1 MRIAYICHGDLRAAS
16 GVSLKVNAQLAA
28 WRAAGHDVSLYA
40 LGVWAA
46 AAESATHQFA
56 FASDLER
63 FAATTRLTR
72 AVCRYEPDLV
82 YLRYDRFVPPL
93 GRILRRFP
101 TIVEINGDDREE
113 ARLKSRRA
121 SLYNGINRWAVLRCA
136 HGIVCV
142 TNELAASKRISSF
155 SGPTVVIGNGV
166 DLAAVPHLPAAHNV
180 RPRLAFLG
188 TRGESWQGVDKV
200 AALAREM
207 PGCDFDVVGYTERDL
222 DDAPPTNLTVY
233 GKLTRAEYERVL
245 AKVDVG
251 IGTLALH
258 RKRMEEASPLKVREY
273 LAHGIPV
280 ITAYND
286 SDFVGTSPWFML
298 RIPNTEDNV
307 HSHRAE
313 IGAFVQRVRGC
324 RVSRAEVNE
333 VIGAHAK
340 ERTRLTFMKQIDRG
354 GSLSAAATPQ
364 IALPGDTAAD
374 PLG

>member
-16 GVSLKVNAQLAA
+16 GVSLKVKAQLAA
-28 WRAAGHDVSLYA
+28 WRDAGHDVNLYA
-40 LGVWAA
+40 LGAWAA
-46 AAESATHQFA
+46 AAESATQQFE

-63 FAATTRLTR
+63 FAATTRLR
-72 AVCRYEPDLV
+72 KAVYRYEPDLV
-82 YLRYDRFVPPL
+82 YLRYDRFVPPF

-113 ARLKSRRA
+113 ARLKSLRA

-136 HGIVCV
+136 RGIVCV
-142 TNELAASKRISSF
+142 TNELAASKHISSF
-155 SGPTVVIGNGV
+155 TGPTVVIGNGV
-166 DLAAVPHLPAAHNV
+166 DLAAVPHLPAPRNE

-200 AALAREM
+200 AALARAM

-222 DDAPPTNLTVY
+222 EEAPPDNLTVY
-233 GKLTRAEYERVL
+233 GKLMRAEYETVL

-280 ITAYND
+280 IAGYND
-286 SDFVGTSPWFML
+286 SDFTGTSPWFML

-307 HSHRAE
+307 HSHHAE
-313 IGAFVQRVRGC
+313 IRAFVERVRGR
-324 RVSRAEVNE
+324 RVPRAEVDE

-340 ERTRLTFMKQIDRG
+340 ERARLTFMRQIDRG
-354 GSLSAAATPQ
+354 GYSSSEAGKQ
-364 IALPGDTAAD
+364 VVRPGDTAAD